1 MKITKMGKSTKNILD
16 SVKHVEQPKTIAKSV
31 SDYAKA
37 MKTPAEDTFENVAKQ
52 RERLASE
59 IEGVQFVA
67 KKIQYTPENLK
78 KMETMT
84 REEKREYMLKLRLQ
98 GKFTY
103 VDE

>member
-1 MKITKMGKSTKNILD
+1 MVKFTKKISN
-16 SVKHVEQPKTIAKSV
+16 SVNAQEQAEVISNSV
-31 SDYAKA
+31 RKYVQA
-37 MKTPAEDTFENVAKQ
+37 MENVAEDTFESAAKH

-67 KKIQYTPENLK
+67 KKIQYAPEDLK

-84 REEKREYMLKLRLQ
+84 KDERKEYMLQLRLQ

-103 VDE
+103 VDDVKD